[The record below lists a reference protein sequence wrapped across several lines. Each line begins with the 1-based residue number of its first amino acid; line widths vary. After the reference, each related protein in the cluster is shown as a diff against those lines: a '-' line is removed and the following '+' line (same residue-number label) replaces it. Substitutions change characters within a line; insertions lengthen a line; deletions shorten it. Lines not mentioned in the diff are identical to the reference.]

1 MKAKFNILIWDR
13 VDEERWITASI
24 ATLLFMVLVF
34 LIFNSIRIPQN
45 PKKVAISEEIDFVKP
60 EVKKKVVEEKKIEEK
75 ITEEKITEE
84 DPEII
89 LNLFMKTPTNVEN
102 LPQNLK
108 FDTDFKIFEKE
119 NASFEE
125 AQAITQ
131 IADGLLLD
139 NTDVDPIDVPKG
151 LSAEWADNN
160 ATTTIITPTIGS
172 KTLNE
177 NVGISTTIKSK
188 SHRLSNDFS
197 GFKGNIEWEKLL
209 EPIFEWI
216 RKNAGPIGRVPKFFL
231 TDNDQTARTAKTII
245 SIGNVQYELL
255 LASKEEKRELK
266 ICLVNLET
274 QEFVKLTDVG
284 LTETSSVFN
293 TGLVRRQEDGE
304 IFNFSKGTYHNADNP
319 KAKEFMKVF
328 WQWAKSVTGKG

>member
-1 MKAKFNILIWDR
+1 MKVKFDTLTWDR
-13 VDEERWITASI
+13 IDEDRWITASI
-24 ATLLFMVLVF
+24 ATLIFLLLTF
-34 LIFNSIRIPQN
+34 LIFNSIQIPQN
-45 PKKVAISEEIDFVKP
+45 PKKVAITEEIDFVKP

-89 LNLFMKTPTNVEN
+89 LNLFMNTPTNIEN

-119 NASFEE
+119 NASIEE

-160 ATTTIITPTIGS
+160 ASTTIITPTIGN

-177 NVGISTTIKSK
+177 NVGISTTIKTK
-188 SHRLSNDFS
+188 THRLSNDFS

-209 EPIFEWI
+209 DPIFEWI
-216 RKNAGPIGRVPKFFL
+216 RKNAGPIGRVPTFFI
-231 TDNDQTARTAKTII
+231 TDNDPTARTAKTII

-284 LTETSSVFN
+284 LTQTSSVFN
-293 TGLVRRQEDGE
+293 TGLVRRQDDGE

-319 KAKEFMKVF
+319 KAQEFMKVF